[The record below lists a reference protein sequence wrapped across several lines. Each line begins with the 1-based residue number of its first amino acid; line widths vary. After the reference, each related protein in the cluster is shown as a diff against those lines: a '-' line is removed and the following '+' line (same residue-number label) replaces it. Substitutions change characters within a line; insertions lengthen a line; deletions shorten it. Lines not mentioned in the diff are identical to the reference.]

1 MRAGLQGDKVSQRQ
15 RYIRTGDNRLCPLLR
30 AGFFDE
36 RTSQMRSATATS
48 LAFLLIGSM
57 SGFPNLATAQTPGAS
72 STIDDSDGVFIDG
85 RTFQITPGKGK
96 LDALWAIKGLGAR
109 ELGPGAIVFRSGRK
123 LYIVD
128 SPLRLPGGNSANG
141 SGFLLSAQEER
152 PNRIRIEYVPPE
164 NPDHQYLVEAL
175 KAKGALEMMQR
186 LFSPFRLPAD
196 ITIKTRGCNGM
207 VNAWYAVE
215 ESGPTVTVCYE
226 YVDDIMKHAP
236 METTPDG
243 ITREDAICGQ
253 FQFVIAHEM
262 GHALF
267 DLHGIPVFGREEDA
281 ADQFATY
288 FMLHMGTHAPRVYI
302 TGAAFAYSEYLK
314 NYENDPKVLVPLKAF
329 ASNHGAPQERF
340 FNLVC
345 IAYGAQPKVFADV
358 VEKKLL
364 PETRAR
370 GCAYEFRTVRYAVL
384 REIGPHIDWK
394 LSQSAWGKMMVD
406 NTVQLAPSP

>member
-1 MRAGLQGDKVSQRQ
+1 
-15 RYIRTGDNRLCPLLR
+15 
-30 AGFFDE
+30 
-36 RTSQMRSATATS
+36 
-48 LAFLLIGSM
+48 
-57 SGFPNLATAQTPGAS
+57 
-72 STIDDSDGVFIDG
+72 
-85 RTFQITPGKGK
+85 
-96 LDALWAIKGLGAR
+96 
-109 ELGPGAIVFRSGRK
+109 
-123 LYIVD
+123 
-128 SPLRLPGGNSANG
+128 
-141 SGFLLSAQEER
+141 
-152 PNRIRIEYVPPE
+152 
-164 NPDHQYLVEAL
+164 LVEAL

-196 ITIKTRGCNGM
+196 LTIKTRGCSGM

-243 ITREDAICGQ
+243 VTREDAICGQ

-267 DLHGIPVFGREEDA
+267 DLYGIPVFGREEDA

-288 FMLHMGTHAPRVYI
+288 FMLHMGTHAPRTYI
-302 TGAAFAYSEYLK
+302 TGAAYAYNEYLK
-314 NYENDPKVLVPLKAF
+314 NYQDDPKVVVPLKAF

-345 IAYGAQPKVFADV
+345 IAYGAQPVLFADV
-358 VEKKLL
+358 VEKGLL
-364 PETRAR
+364 PKTRA
-370 GCAYEFRTVRYAVL
+370 GSCAYEFKTIRYAVH
-384 REIGPHIDWK
+384 REIGPHLDWT
-394 LSQSAWGKMMVD
+394 LSRSVWGKTLVD

>member
-1 MRAGLQGDKVSQRQ
+1 MR
-15 RYIRTGDNRLCPLLR
+15 T
-30 AGFFDE
+30 
-36 RTSQMRSATATS
+36 ATAAS
-48 LAFLLIGSM
+48 LAFFLIGSM
-57 SGFPNLATAQTPGAS
+57 SGFPHLATAQSPEVS

-85 RTFQITPGKGK
+85 TTFQIRPGKGK
-96 LDALWAIKGLGAR
+96 SDAISAIKGLGAR
-109 ELGPGAIVFRSGRK
+109 ELGPGAIVFRSGQK

-128 SPLRLPGGNSANG
+128 APLRLPAENSANR
-141 SGFLLSAQEER
+141 SSVVIDAQKGR
-152 PNRIRIEYVPPE
+152 TNRIHIEYVPPE

-196 ITIKTRGCNGM
+196 LTIKTRGCSGM

-243 ITREDAICGQ
+243 VTREDAICGQ

-267 DLHGIPVFGREEDA
+267 DLYGIPVFGREEDA

-288 FMLHMGTHAPRVYI
+288 FMLHMGTHAPRTYI
-302 TGAAFAYSEYLK
+302 TGAAYAYNEYLK
-314 NYENDPKVLVPLKAF
+314 NYQDDPKVVVPLKAF

-345 IAYGAQPKVFADV
+345 IAYGAQPVLFADV
-358 VEKKLL
+358 VEKGLL
-364 PETRAR
+364 PKTRA
-370 GCAYEFRTVRYAVL
+370 GSCAYEFKTIRYAVH
-384 REIGPHIDWK
+384 REIGPHLDWT
-394 LSQSAWGKMMVD
+394 LSRSVWGKTLVD

>member
-1 MRAGLQGDKVSQRQ
+1 
-15 RYIRTGDNRLCPLLR
+15 
-30 AGFFDE
+30 
-36 RTSQMRSATATS
+36 MRSAAAAS
-48 LAFLLIGSM
+48 LAFFLIGPM
-57 SGFPNLATAQTPGAS
+57 SVFPDLAAAQSQAVA
-72 STIDDSDGVFIDG
+72 STIDDSDGIFIDG
-85 RTFQITPGKGK
+85 RTFRVTPGKGK

-109 ELGPGAIVFRSGRK
+109 ELGPGAIVFRSGQK

-128 SPLRLPGGNSANG
+128 APLRLPLRSSANR
-141 SGFLLSAQEER
+141 SRSSLLIGAQESR

-164 NPDHQYLVEAL
+164 NPDHQYLLEAL
-175 KAKGALEMMQR
+175 KANGALEMMQR

-196 ITIKTRGCNGM
+196 LTIRTRGCSGM

-226 YVDDIMKHAP
+226 YGEDIMKHAP

-253 FQFVIAHEM
+253 FLFVIAHEM

-267 DLHGIPVFGREEDA
+267 DLYGIPVFGREEDA

-288 FMLHMGTHAPRVYI
+288 FMLHMGTHAPRTYI

-314 NYENDPKVLVPLKAF
+314 NYENDPKVVVPLKAF

-345 IAYGAQPKVFADV
+345 IAYGAQPKAFADV

-370 GCAYEFRTVRYAVL
+370 GCAYEFRTIRYAVL
-384 REIGPHIDWK
+384 REIGPHIDWT
-394 LSQSAWGKMMVD
+394 LSESAWGKMMVD
-406 NTVQLAPSP
+406 NTAQLAPSP